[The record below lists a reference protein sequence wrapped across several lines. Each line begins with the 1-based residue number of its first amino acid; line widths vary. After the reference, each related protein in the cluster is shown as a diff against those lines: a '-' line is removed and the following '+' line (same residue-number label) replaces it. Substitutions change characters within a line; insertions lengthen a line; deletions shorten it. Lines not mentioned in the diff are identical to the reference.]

1 MTDDQIVSIVKDV
14 DSFLIKEIQDFNI
27 TAIDL
32 SAIINSR
39 LRVMNASEESERDF
53 DDLLDHLNSQ
63 TVILPKQIH

>member
-14 DSFLIKEIQDFNI
+14 DSFLIKEIEDFNI

-39 LRVMNASEESERDF
+39 LRVMNISEDSENDY
-53 DDLLDHLNSQ
+53 DDLIDHLNSQ
-63 TVILPKQIH
+63 TVIIPKQIH

>member
-14 DSFLIKEIQDFNI
+14 DSFLIKEIQDFKI

-39 LRVMNASEESERDF
+39 LRVMNASEESEGDF
-53 DDLLDHLNSQ
+53 DDLLAVSYTHL
-63 TVILPKQIH
+63 TLPTNREV

>member
-1 MTDDQIVSIVKDV
+1 MTDDQIISIVKDV

-39 LRVMNASEESERDF
+39 LRVMNISEDSENDY
-53 DDLLDHLNSQ
+53 DDLIDHLNSQ
-63 TVILPKQIH
+63 TVIIPKQIH

>member
-1 MTDDQIVSIVKDV
+1 MTDDQIISIVKDV

-39 LRVMNASEESERDF
+39 LRVMNASEESEDDY
-53 DDLLDHLNSQ
+53 DDLIDHLNSQ
-63 TVILPKQIH
+63 TVIIPKQIH

>member
-1 MTDDQIVSIVKDV
+1 MTDDQIVNIVKDV
-14 DSFLIKEIQDFNI
+14 DSFLIKELQDFKI

-39 LRVMNASEESERDF
+39 LRVMNASEESESDF

-63 TVILPKQIH
+63 TVIVPKQIH

>member
-14 DSFLIKEIQDFNI
+14 DSFLIKEIEDFNI

-39 LRVMNASEESERDF
+39 LRVMNISEDSEDDY
-53 DDLLDHLNSQ
+53 DDLIDHLNSQ
-63 TVILPKQIH
+63 TVIIPKQIH

>member
-39 LRVMNASEESERDF
+39 LRVMNASEESEDDY
-53 DDLLDHLNSQ
+53 DDLIDHLNSQ
-63 TVILPKQIH
+63 TVIIPKQIH

>member
-39 LRVMNASEESERDF
+39 LRVMNASEESESDF